1 MRLKE
6 MLKEIDDMSLFFL
19 FLFNILSIQKLDIN
33 QEKVF
38 IMIKFI
44 YK

>member
-6 MLKEIDDMSLFFL
+6 TLKEIDDMSLFFL
-19 FLFNILSIQKLDIN
+19 FLFNILSIHKLDIN